1 MRKQLARG
9 LAAAA
14 VLAITAGCSSG
25 GSSNSP
31 SPTPNPSQSFASE
44 LNREIQLRPVLV
56 GCLAKNG
63 LIPAKDL
70 DASWYH
76 AGHVTYNQA
85 FIEWW
90 PDFENLPVKL
100 NGSYQ
105 HLDDVVRLAATK
117 GTWPTKLCGPIPS
130 PKPGGG

>member
-25 GSSNSP
+25 GSVKPP
-31 SPTPNPSQSFASE
+31 SPTPNPSQSFARE

-70 DASWYH
+70 DDSWYK

-90 PDFENLPVKL
+90 RDFEGLPVKL
-100 NGSYQ
+100 NGTYQ
-105 HLDDVVRLAATK
+105 HLDDVVRFAATR
-117 GTWPTKLCGPIPS
+117 GTWPAKLCGPIPS
-130 PKPGGG
+130 PTPAGA